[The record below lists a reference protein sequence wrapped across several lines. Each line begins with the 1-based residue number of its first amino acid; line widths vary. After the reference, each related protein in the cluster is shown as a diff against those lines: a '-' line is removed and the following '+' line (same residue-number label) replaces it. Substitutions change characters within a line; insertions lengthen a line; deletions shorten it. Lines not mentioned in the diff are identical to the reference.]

1 MLRCLCKKRTTHAKK
16 KDQLRDKILED
27 KVLEKQ
33 KEVEQFNQKSKAIS
47 IQRPR

>member
-1 MLRCLCKKRTTHAKK
+1 MPLQEATDARKKN
-16 KDQLRDKILED
+16 DQLRDKILED